1 MLMTRKFTVIIERD
15 EAGFLVADVPE
26 LEGCHTQG
34 KTLDE
39 LIKNTREVIDLCLE
53 EQGKSYKPSLEFVGV
68 QTIEV

>member
-1 MLMTRKFTVIIERD
+1 MQMTRKFTVIIERD

-39 LIKNTREVIDLCLE
+39 LIKNTREVIGLCLE
-53 EQGKSYKPSLEFVGV
+53 EKCVLPGSLIHSSILKRV
-68 QTIEV
+68 